1 MNIFHHFTRQTL
13 RKNRTRT
20 IVTIIGIILST
31 AMFTAVTTFI
41 SSLQNYMLEACIE
54 SEGDWY
60 GCARAAD
67 AGTLDRIAGD
77 ARVAQLATAQVLGY
91 APLEMASNEKKPY
104 LYVLGAD
111 DVYFSTMPVRVV
123 EGRLPVNDK
132 ELLLPEYFSC
142 RGGVERAIGDVIT
155 VSLHYRQQDNGIVFQ
170 GTEYDESESLLFR
183 EERTFTVVGF
193 CERWHFEGGA
203 NPGYTAFT
211 CASPTALPGTATD
224 CYFKLHD
231 AGKTRAFLSELNVSG
246 TSMNRDV
253 LMYMGVSGYA
263 SFAAVLGG
271 LAAILIALIM
281 FGSVSLIYN
290 AFSISVSERTKQFGL
305 LISIGATKKQIRSS
319 VIYEALLLSA
329 IGIPLGAL
337 SGMLG
342 IGVTLHL
349 LSGMPFLGGLRLHAS
364 VPAIVAACVIALITV
379 LISAR
384 IPARRA
390 MRVSAIEAIRQS
402 ADVQVKTGRE
412 PSYKLTYRL
421 FGMPGVLAMKHFH
434 RNRRRYRATIVSLFM
449 SIVLFISAS
458 SFSRY
463 LTDSVTSVFNT
474 SDIDLSYDYWQGTG
488 DGPSPKT
495 VYEAFAADVGV
506 TAITSVY
513 AQEYATLS
521 VPETS
526 VYPDML
532 AHAIDVS
539 AGVCKLNAQI
549 MVIDD
554 ASFIRCLDA
563 TRLDQSLFFE
573 KRAPRALIGSE
584 FYMIDYDQK
593 KLLHTGTFRTLP
605 ELMGC
610 TLFDNA
616 AFDAALAE
624 SLEPESVDT
633 AAYTYELALLPGAM
647 SGELPFGLNGRAS
660 SLQSILLIYPASNAP
675 EGLRTAE
682 EHQINYLMQAPDHAA
697 VAERLNAS
705 LRELGIRNS
714 YVYDHAQNMENE
726 RSLILVMNVFS
737 YGFITLISLI
747 AVANVFNTIS
757 TNIRLR
763 RREFAMLKSVGMTNG
778 CFRSMM
784 NFECLLYGGKALLFG
799 LPVSLLMT
807 WLIYRSINSGFVT
820 AFYVPVIPV
829 VVAVCS
835 VFLVVFVTML
845 YAMRRIERDNPIDAL
860 KNENL

>member
-1 MNIFHHFTRQTL
+1 MNIFHRITRQTL
-13 RKNRTRT
+13 LKNRTRT

-41 SSLQNYMLEACIE
+41 SSIQNFMLEASIE

-60 GCARAAD
+60 GSVRAAEPD
-67 AGTLDRIAGD
+67 TLDRIADD

-91 APLEMASNEKKPY
+91 APLETAAYEEKPY

-111 DVYFSTMPVRVV
+111 ETYFATMPVRVI

-132 ELLLPEYFSC
+132 ELLLPEHLSWH
-142 RGGVERAIGDVIT
+142 GGVEHAIGDVIT
-155 VSLHYRQQDNGIVFQ
+155 VALHYRQQDGSAVFQ
-170 GTEYDESESLLFR
+170 GTEYEKAETLQFR

-193 CERWHFEGGA
+193 CEQWHFEGGG

-211 CASPTALPGTATD
+211 CASPAALPGTATD

-231 AGKTRAFLSELNVSG
+231 AGGTQAFLEELDVSG
-246 TSMNRDV
+246 VSMNRDV
-253 LMYMGVSGYA
+253 LMFMGISGYA
-263 SFAAVLGG
+263 SFVAVLGG

-305 LISIGATKKQIRSS
+305 LISVGATKKQIRSS

-342 IGVTLHL
+342 IGVTLRL
-349 LSGMPFLGGLRLHAS
+349 LSGTAFLEGMRLHAS

-402 ADVQVKTGRE
+402 TDVQVKTGRE

-421 FGMPGVLAMKHFH
+421 FGLPGVLAMKHFH

-474 SDIDLSYDYWQGTG
+474 SDIDLSVSYRQGTA
-488 DGPSPKT
+488 DAPSPET
-495 VYEAFAADVGV
+495 VYQTLAADAGV
-506 TAITSVY
+506 TAITGVY

-521 VPETS
+521 VPEAS
-526 VYPDML
+526 VNTDL
-532 AHAIDVS
+532 LEHAIEVS
-539 AGVCKLNAQI
+539 GGVCKLNTQL

-554 ASFIRCLDA
+554 ASFIRCLE
-563 TRLDQSLFFE
+563 TQGLEQSLFFE
-573 KRAPRALIGSE
+573 KGAPRALIGSE
-584 FYMIDYDQK
+584 FYMIDYNQK
-593 KLLHTGTFRTLP
+593 KLVHTGTFRSLP
-605 ELMGC
+605 EQMGC
-610 TLFDNA
+610 SLFDNA
-616 AFDAALAE
+616 AYDAALAE
-624 SLEPESVDT
+624 SAEPESVDS
-633 AAYTYELALLPGAM
+633 AAYTYELTLLPGAM
-647 SGELPFGLNGRAS
+647 AGELPFGLNGRES
-660 SLQSILLIYPASNAP
+660 SLQSVLLVYPAGNAP

-682 EHQINYLMQAPDHAA
+682 QSINYLIQAPDHAA

-705 LRELGIRNS
+705 LRELGIRNP
-714 YVYDHAQNMENE
+714 YVYDSAQGMENE
-726 RSLILVMNVFS
+726 RSLILVMNVFA

-763 RREFAMLKSVGMTNG
+763 RREFAMLKSVGMTNAG
-778 CFRSMM
+778 FRSMM
-784 NFECLLYGGKALLFG
+784 NLECLLYGGKALLFG
-799 LPVSLLMT
+799 LPVSLFMT
-807 WLIYRSINSGFVT
+807 WLIHHSIRNGFVSV
-820 AFYVPVIPV
+820 FYVPVVPV
-829 VVAVCS
+829 VIAVCS

-845 YAMRRIERDNPIDAL
+845 YAMRKIERDNPIDAL

>member
-1 MNIFHHFTRQTL
+1 MNIFHRITRQTL
-13 RKNRTRT
+13 LKNRTRT

-41 SSLQNYMLEACIE
+41 SSIQNFMLEASIE

-60 GCARAAD
+60 GSVRAAEPD
-67 AGTLDRIAGD
+67 TLGRIADD

-91 APLEMASNEKKPY
+91 APLETAAYEEKPY

-111 DVYFSTMPVRVV
+111 ETYFATMPVRVI

-132 ELLLPEYFSC
+132 ELLLPEHLSWH
-142 RGGVERAIGDVIT
+142 GGVEHAIGDVIT
-155 VSLHYRQQDNGIVFQ
+155 VALHYRQQGGSAVFQ
-170 GTEYDESESLLFR
+170 GTEYEKAETLQFR

-193 CERWHFEGGA
+193 CEQWHFEGGG

-211 CASPTALPGTATD
+211 CASPAALPGTATD

-231 AGKTRAFLSELNVSG
+231 AGVTQAFLEELDVSG
-246 TSMNRDV
+246 VSMNRDV
-253 LMYMGVSGYA
+253 LMFMGISGYA
-263 SFAAVLGG
+263 SFVAVLGG

-305 LISIGATKKQIRSS
+305 LISVGATKKQIRSS

-342 IGVTLHL
+342 IGVTLRL
-349 LSGMPFLGGLRLHAS
+349 LSGTAFLEGMRLHAS

-402 ADVQVKTGRE
+402 TDVQVKTGRE

-421 FGMPGVLAMKHFH
+421 FGLPGVLAMKHFH

-474 SDIDLSYDYWQGTG
+474 SDIDLSVSYRQGTA
-488 DGPSPKT
+488 DAPSPET
-495 VYEAFAADVGV
+495 VYQTLAADAGV
-506 TAITSVY
+506 TAITGVY

-521 VPETS
+521 VPEAS
-526 VYPDML
+526 VNTDL
-532 AHAIDVS
+532 LEHAIEVS
-539 AGVCKLNAQI
+539 GGVCKLNTQL

-554 ASFIRCLDA
+554 ASFIRCLE
-563 TRLDQSLFFE
+563 TQGLEQSLFFE
-573 KRAPRALIGSE
+573 KGAPRALIGSE
-584 FYMIDYDQK
+584 FYMIDYNQK
-593 KLLHTGTFRTLP
+593 KLVHTGTFRSLP
-605 ELMGC
+605 EQMGC
-610 TLFDNA
+610 SLFDNA
-616 AFDAALAE
+616 AYDAALAE
-624 SLEPESVDT
+624 SAEPESVDS

-647 SGELPFGLNGRAS
+647 AGELPFGLNGRES
-660 SLQSILLIYPASNAP
+660 SLQSVLLVYPAGNAP

-682 EHQINYLMQAPDHAA
+682 QSINYLIQAPDHAA

-705 LRELGIRNS
+705 LRELGIRNP
-714 YVYDHAQNMENE
+714 YVYDSAQGMENE
-726 RSLILVMNVFS
+726 RSLILVMNVFA

-763 RREFAMLKSVGMTNG
+763 RREFAMLKSVGMTNAG
-778 CFRSMM
+778 FRSMM
-784 NFECLLYGGKALLFG
+784 NLECLLYGGKALLFG
-799 LPVSLLMT
+799 LPVSLFMT
-807 WLIYRSINSGFVT
+807 WLIHQSIRNGFVS
-820 AFYVPVIPV
+820 AFYVPVVPV
-829 VVAVCS
+829 VIAVCS

-845 YAMRRIERDNPIDAL
+845 YAMRKIERDNPIDAL

>member
-1 MNIFHHFTRQTL
+1 MNIFHRITRQTL
-13 RKNRTRT
+13 LKNRTRT

-41 SSLQNYMLEACIE
+41 SSIQNFMLEASIE

-60 GCARAAD
+60 GSVRAAEPD
-67 AGTLDRIAGD
+67 TLGRIADD

-91 APLEMASNEKKPY
+91 APLETAAYDEKPY

-111 DVYFSTMPVRVV
+111 ETYFSTMPVRVI

-132 ELLLPEYFSC
+132 ELLLPEHLSWH
-142 RGGVERAIGDVIT
+142 GGVEHAIGDVIT
-155 VSLHYRQQDNGIVFQ
+155 VALHYRQQDGSAVFQ
-170 GTEYDESESLLFR
+170 GTEYEKAETLQFR

-193 CERWHFEGGA
+193 CEQWHFEGGA

-211 CASPTALPGTATD
+211 CASPAALPGTATD

-231 AGKTRAFLSELNVSG
+231 AGGTQAFLEELDVSG
-246 TSMNRDV
+246 VSMNRDV
-253 LMYMGVSGYA
+253 LMFMGISGYA
-263 SFAAVLGG
+263 SFVAVLGG

-305 LISIGATKKQIRSS
+305 LISVGATKKQIRSS

-342 IGVTLHL
+342 IGITLRL
-349 LSGMPFLGGLRLHAS
+349 LSGTAFLEGMRLHAS

-421 FGMPGVLAMKHFH
+421 FGLPGVLAMKHFH

-474 SDIDLSYDYWQGTG
+474 SDIDLSVSYRQGAA
-488 DGPSPKT
+488 DDPSPET
-495 VYEAFAADVGV
+495 VYQTLTADAGV
-506 TAITSVY
+506 TAITGVY

-521 VPETS
+521 VPEAS
-526 VYPDML
+526 VNTDL
-532 AHAIDVS
+532 LEHAIEVS
-539 AGVCKLNAQI
+539 GSVCKLNALL

-554 ASFIRCLDA
+554 ASFIRCLE
-563 TRLDQSLFFE
+563 TQGLDQAMFFE
-573 KRAPRALIGSE
+573 KGAPRALIGSE
-584 FYMIDYDQK
+584 FYMIDYNQK
-593 KLLHTGTFRTLP
+593 KLVHTGTFRSLP
-605 ELMGC
+605 EQMGC
-610 TLFDNA
+610 SLFDNA
-616 AFDAALAE
+616 AYDAALAE
-624 SLEPESVDT
+624 SAEPESVDF

-647 SGELPFGLNGRAS
+647 AGELPFGLNGRES
-660 SLQSILLIYPASNAP
+660 SLQSVLLVYPAGNAP

-682 EHQINYLMQAPDHAA
+682 QRINYLIQAPDHAA

-705 LRELGIRNS
+705 LRELGIRNP
-714 YVYDHAQNMENE
+714 YVYDSAQGMEND
-726 RSLILVMNVFS
+726 RSLILVMNVFA

-763 RREFAMLKSVGMTNG
+763 RREFAMLKSVGMTNAG
-778 CFRSMM
+778 FRSMM
-784 NFECLLYGGKALLFG
+784 NLECLLYGGKALLFG
-799 LPVSLLMT
+799 LPVSLFMT
-807 WLIYRSINSGFVT
+807 WLIHQSIRNGFVS
-820 AFYVPVIPV
+820 AFYVPVVPV
-829 VVAVCS
+829 VIAVCS

-845 YAMRRIERDNPIDAL
+845 YAMRKIERDNPIDAL

>member
-1 MNIFHHFTRQTL
+1 MNIFHRITRQTL
-13 RKNRTRT
+13 LKNRTRT

-41 SSLQNYMLEACIE
+41 SSIQNFMLEASIE

-60 GCARAAD
+60 GSVRAAEPD
-67 AGTLDRIAGD
+67 TLDRIADD

-91 APLEMASNEKKPY
+91 APLETAAYEEKPY

-111 DVYFSTMPVRVV
+111 ETYFATMPVRVI

-132 ELLLPEYFSC
+132 ELLLPEHLSWH
-142 RGGVERAIGDVIT
+142 GGVEHAIGDVIT
-155 VSLHYRQQDNGIVFQ
+155 VALHYRQQDGSAVFQ
-170 GTEYDESESLLFR
+170 GTEYEKAETLQFR

-193 CERWHFEGGA
+193 CEQWHFEGGG

-211 CASPTALPGTATD
+211 CASPAALPGTATD

-231 AGKTRAFLSELNVSG
+231 AGGTQAFLEELDVSG
-246 TSMNRDV
+246 VSMNRDV
-253 LMYMGVSGYA
+253 LMFMGISGYA
-263 SFAAVLGG
+263 SFVAVLGG

-305 LISIGATKKQIRSS
+305 LISVGATKKQIRSS

-342 IGVTLHL
+342 IGVTLRL
-349 LSGMPFLGGLRLHAS
+349 LSGTAFLEGMRLHAS

-402 ADVQVKTGRE
+402 TDVQVKTGRE

-421 FGMPGVLAMKHFH
+421 FGLPGVLAMKHFH

-474 SDIDLSYDYWQGTG
+474 SDIDLSVSYRQGTA
-488 DGPSPKT
+488 DAPSPET
-495 VYEAFAADVGV
+495 VYQTLAADAGV
-506 TAITSVY
+506 TAITGVY

-521 VPETS
+521 VPEAS
-526 VYPDML
+526 VNTDL
-532 AHAIDVS
+532 LEHAIEVS
-539 AGVCKLNAQI
+539 GGVCKLNTQL

-554 ASFIRCLDA
+554 ASFIRCLE
-563 TRLDQSLFFE
+563 TQGLEQSLFFE
-573 KRAPRALIGSE
+573 KGAPRALIGSE
-584 FYMIDYDQK
+584 FYMIDYNQK
-593 KLLHTGTFRTLP
+593 KLVHTGTFRSLP
-605 ELMGC
+605 EQMGC
-610 TLFDNA
+610 SLFDNA
-616 AFDAALAE
+616 AYDAALAE
-624 SLEPESVDT
+624 SAEPESVDS

-647 SGELPFGLNGRAS
+647 AGELPFGLNGRES
-660 SLQSILLIYPASNAP
+660 SLQSVLLVYPAGNAP

-682 EHQINYLMQAPDHAA
+682 QSINYLIQAPDHAA

-705 LRELGIRNS
+705 LRELGIRNP
-714 YVYDHAQNMENE
+714 YVYDSAQGMENE
-726 RSLILVMNVFS
+726 RSLILVMNVFA

-763 RREFAMLKSVGMTNG
+763 RREFAMLKSVGMTNAG
-778 CFRSMM
+778 FRSMM
-784 NFECLLYGGKALLFG
+784 NLECLLYGGKALLFG
-799 LPVSLLMT
+799 LPVSLFMT
-807 WLIYRSINSGFVT
+807 WLIHQSIRNGFVS
-820 AFYVPVIPV
+820 AFYVPVVPV
-829 VVAVCS
+829 VIAVCS

-845 YAMRRIERDNPIDAL
+845 YAMRKIERDNPIDAL

>member
-1 MNIFHHFTRQTL
+1 MNIFHRITRQTL
-13 RKNRTRT
+13 LKNRTRT

-41 SSLQNYMLEACIE
+41 SSIQNFMLEASIE

-60 GCARAAD
+60 GSVRAAEPD
-67 AGTLDRIAGD
+67 TLGRIADD

-91 APLEMASNEKKPY
+91 APLETAAYEEKPY
-104 LYVLGAD
+104 LYVLGANET
-111 DVYFSTMPVRVV
+111 YFATMPVRVI

-132 ELLLPEYFSC
+132 ELLLPEHLSWH
-142 RGGVERAIGDVIT
+142 GGVEHAIGDVIT
-155 VSLHYRQQDNGIVFQ
+155 VALHYRQQDGSAVFQ
-170 GTEYDESESLLFR
+170 GTEYEKAETLQFR

-193 CERWHFEGGA
+193 CEQWHFEGGG

-211 CASPTALPGTATD
+211 CASPAALPGTATD

-231 AGKTRAFLSELNVSG
+231 AGGTQAFLEELDVSG
-246 TSMNRDV
+246 VSMNRDV
-253 LMYMGVSGYA
+253 LMFMGISGYA
-263 SFAAVLGG
+263 SFVAVLGG

-305 LISIGATKKQIRSS
+305 LISVGATKKQIRSS

-342 IGVTLHL
+342 IGVTLRL
-349 LSGMPFLGGLRLHAS
+349 LSGTAFLEGMRLHAS

-402 ADVQVKTGRE
+402 TDVQVKTGRE

-421 FGMPGVLAMKHFH
+421 FGLPGVLAMKHFH

-474 SDIDLSYDYWQGTG
+474 SDIDLSVSYRQGTA
-488 DGPSPKT
+488 DAPSPET
-495 VYEAFAADVGV
+495 VYQTLAADAGV
-506 TAITSVY
+506 TAITGVY

-521 VPETS
+521 VPEAS
-526 VYPDML
+526 VNTDL
-532 AHAIDVS
+532 LEHAIEVS
-539 AGVCKLNAQI
+539 GGVCKLNTQL

-554 ASFIRCLDA
+554 ASFIRCLE
-563 TRLDQSLFFE
+563 TQGLEQSLFFE
-573 KRAPRALIGSE
+573 KGAPRALIGSE
-584 FYMIDYDQK
+584 FYMIDYNQK
-593 KLLHTGTFRTLP
+593 KLVHTGTFRSLP
-605 ELMGC
+605 EQMGC
-610 TLFDNA
+610 SLFDNA
-616 AFDAALAE
+616 AYDAALAE
-624 SLEPESVDT
+624 SAEPESVDS
-633 AAYTYELALLPGAM
+633 AAYTYELTLLPGAM
-647 SGELPFGLNGRAS
+647 AGELPFGLNGRES
-660 SLQSILLIYPASNAP
+660 SLQSVLLVYPAGNAP

-682 EHQINYLMQAPDHAA
+682 QSINYLIQAPDHAA

-705 LRELGIRNS
+705 LRELGIRNP
-714 YVYDHAQNMENE
+714 YVYDSAQGMENE
-726 RSLILVMNVFS
+726 RSLILVMNVFA

-763 RREFAMLKSVGMTNG
+763 RREFAMLKSVGMTNAG
-778 CFRSMM
+778 FRSMM
-784 NFECLLYGGKALLFG
+784 NLECLLYGGKALLFG
-799 LPVSLLMT
+799 LPVSLFMT
-807 WLIYRSINSGFVT
+807 WLIHQSIRNGFVSV
-820 AFYVPVIPV
+820 FYVPVVPV
-829 VVAVCS
+829 VIAVCS

-845 YAMRRIERDNPIDAL
+845 YAMRKIERDNPIDAL

>member
-1 MNIFHHFTRQTL
+1 MNIFHRITRQTL
-13 RKNRTRT
+13 LKNRTRT

-41 SSLQNYMLEACIE
+41 SSIQNFMLEASIE

-60 GCARAAD
+60 GSVRAAEPD
-67 AGTLDRIAGD
+67 TLDRIADD

-91 APLEMASNEKKPY
+91 APLETAAYEEKPY

-111 DVYFSTMPVRVV
+111 ETYFATMPVRVI

-132 ELLLPEYFSC
+132 ELLLPEHLSWH
-142 RGGVERAIGDVIT
+142 GGVEHAIGDVIT
-155 VSLHYRQQDNGIVFQ
+155 VALHYRQQDGSAVFQ
-170 GTEYDESESLLFR
+170 GTEYEKAETLQFR

-193 CERWHFEGGA
+193 CEQWHFEGGG

-211 CASPTALPGTATD
+211 CASPAALPGTATD

-231 AGKTRAFLSELNVSG
+231 AGGTQAFLEELDVSG
-246 TSMNRDV
+246 VSMNRDV
-253 LMYMGVSGYA
+253 LMFMGISGYA
-263 SFAAVLGG
+263 SFVAVLGG

-305 LISIGATKKQIRSS
+305 LISVGATKKQIRSS

-342 IGVTLHL
+342 IGVTLRL
-349 LSGMPFLGGLRLHAS
+349 LSGTAFLEGMRLHAS

-402 ADVQVKTGRE
+402 TDVQVKTGRE

-421 FGMPGVLAMKHFH
+421 FGLPGVLAMKHFH

-449 SIVLFISAS
+449 SIVLLISAS

-474 SDIDLSYDYWQGTG
+474 SDIDLSVSYRQGTA
-488 DGPSPKT
+488 DAPSPET
-495 VYEAFAADVGV
+495 VYQTLAADAGV
-506 TAITSVY
+506 TAITGVY

-521 VPETS
+521 VPEAS
-526 VYPDML
+526 VNTDL
-532 AHAIDVS
+532 LEHAIEVS
-539 AGVCKLNAQI
+539 GGVCKLNTQL

-554 ASFIRCLDA
+554 ASFIRCLE
-563 TRLDQSLFFE
+563 TQGLEQSLFFE
-573 KRAPRALIGSE
+573 KGAPRALIGSE
-584 FYMIDYDQK
+584 FYMIDYNQK
-593 KLLHTGTFRTLP
+593 KLVHTGTFRSLP
-605 ELMGC
+605 EQMGC
-610 TLFDNA
+610 SLFDNA
-616 AFDAALAE
+616 AYDAALAE
-624 SLEPESVDT
+624 SAEPESVDS
-633 AAYTYELALLPGAM
+633 AAYTYELTLLPGAM
-647 SGELPFGLNGRAS
+647 AGELPFGLNGRES
-660 SLQSILLIYPASNAP
+660 SLQSVLLVYPAGNAP

-682 EHQINYLMQAPDHAA
+682 QSINYLIQAPDHAA

-705 LRELGIRNS
+705 LRELGIRNP
-714 YVYDHAQNMENE
+714 YVYDSAQGMENE
-726 RSLILVMNVFS
+726 RSLILVMNVFA

-763 RREFAMLKSVGMTNG
+763 RREFAMLKSVGMTNAG
-778 CFRSMM
+778 FRSMM
-784 NFECLLYGGKALLFG
+784 NLECLLYGGKALLFG
-799 LPVSLLMT
+799 LPVSLFMT
-807 WLIYRSINSGFVT
+807 WLIHQSIRNGFVSV
-820 AFYVPVIPV
+820 FYVPVVPV
-829 VVAVCS
+829 VIAVCS

-845 YAMRRIERDNPIDAL
+845 YAMRKIERDNPIDAL

>member
-1 MNIFHHFTRQTL
+1 MNIFHRITRQTL
-13 RKNRTRT
+13 LKNRTRT

-41 SSLQNYMLEACIE
+41 SSIQNFMLEASIE

-60 GCARAAD
+60 GSVRAAEPD
-67 AGTLDRIAGD
+67 TLDRIADD

-91 APLEMASNEKKPY
+91 APLETAAYEEKPS

-111 DVYFSTMPVRVV
+111 ETYFATMPVRVI

-132 ELLLPEYFSC
+132 ELLLPEHLSWH
-142 RGGVERAIGDVIT
+142 GGVEHAIGDVIT
-155 VSLHYRQQDNGIVFQ
+155 VALHYRQQGGSAVFQ
-170 GTEYDESESLLFR
+170 GTEYEKAETLQFR

-193 CERWHFEGGA
+193 CEQWHFEGGG

-211 CASPTALPGTATD
+211 CASPAALPGTATD

-231 AGKTRAFLSELNVSG
+231 AGGTQAFLEELDVSG
-246 TSMNRDV
+246 VSMNRDV
-253 LMYMGVSGYA
+253 LMFMGISGYA
-263 SFAAVLGG
+263 SFVAVLGG

-305 LISIGATKKQIRSS
+305 LISVGATKKQIRSS

-342 IGVTLHL
+342 IGVTLRL
-349 LSGMPFLGGLRLHAS
+349 LSGTAFLEGMRLHAS

-402 ADVQVKTGRE
+402 TDVQVKTGRE

-421 FGMPGVLAMKHFH
+421 FGLPGVLAMKHFH

-474 SDIDLSYDYWQGTG
+474 SDIDLSVSYRQGTA
-488 DGPSPKT
+488 DAPSPET
-495 VYEAFAADVGV
+495 VYQTLAADAGV
-506 TAITSVY
+506 TAITGVY

-521 VPETS
+521 VPEAS
-526 VYPDML
+526 VNTDL
-532 AHAIDVS
+532 LEHAIEVS
-539 AGVCKLNAQI
+539 GGVCKLNTQL

-554 ASFIRCLDA
+554 ASFIRCLE
-563 TRLDQSLFFE
+563 TQGLEQSLFFE
-573 KRAPRALIGSE
+573 KGAPRALIGSE
-584 FYMIDYDQK
+584 FYMIDYNQK
-593 KLLHTGTFRTLP
+593 KLVHTGTFRSLP
-605 ELMGC
+605 EQMGC
-610 TLFDNA
+610 SLFDNA
-616 AFDAALAE
+616 AYDAALAE
-624 SLEPESVDT
+624 SAEPESVDS
-633 AAYTYELALLPGAM
+633 AAYTYELTLLPGAM
-647 SGELPFGLNGRAS
+647 AGELPFGLNGRES
-660 SLQSILLIYPASNAP
+660 SLQSVLLVYPAGNAP

-682 EHQINYLMQAPDHAA
+682 QSINYLIQAPDHAA

-705 LRELGIRNS
+705 LRELGIRNP
-714 YVYDHAQNMENE
+714 YVYDSAQGMENE
-726 RSLILVMNVFS
+726 RSLILVMNVFA

-763 RREFAMLKSVGMTNG
+763 RREFAMLKSVGMTNAG
-778 CFRSMM
+778 FRSMM
-784 NFECLLYGGKALLFG
+784 NLECLLYGGKALLFG
-799 LPVSLLMT
+799 LPVSLFMT
-807 WLIYRSINSGFVT
+807 WLIHQSIRNGFVS
-820 AFYVPVIPV
+820 AFYVPVVPV
-829 VVAVCS
+829 VIAVCS

-845 YAMRRIERDNPIDAL
+845 YAMRKIERDNPIDAL